1 MSDTLRTFLPLAW
14 RNVWR
19 NPRRTSITLIVVSV
33 GLWSILFFNSFM
45 IAWMQSSKDTALQ
58 ILTGSGQIHAEGF
71 MDDPNIDLVMEAPD
85 EALVEALSGA
95 QFSGWT
101 RRLGLPAV
109 ILSEYKTLPVTMTG
123 VVPAGESQVS
133 VLPQKVVEGNYL
145 ASHEDDG
152 VVIGLHLAEQLK
164 TGVGRRVILMS
175 QNVDG
180 TMSER
185 SFDVV
190 GLFDSDQATEDFFAF
205 TGLSA
210 AQSFVGLQDQV
221 TEIVFALQDD
231 APLEPTIDTLKEAAP
246 ELDVRSWKDLNLL
259 LATTDAFMGSII
271 FIWLGVVFALM
282 AIGIIN
288 TQLMAVFERMR
299 EFGLLRALGMRPRL
313 VLLMVTL
320 ESALL
325 IGIGVL
331 IGAGLSALTI
341 WSLSDGLDLSRWAQ
355 AMEMIQGGNVL
366 YPDFHFGSFVL
377 FSLIIWILGI
387 LVALWPAR
395 KASKYSPVEVMRR
408 DT

>member
-1 MSDTLRTFLPLAW
+1 
-14 RNVWR
+14 
-19 NPRRTSITLIVVSV
+19 
-33 GLWSILFFNSFM
+33 
-45 IAWMQSSKDTALQ
+45 
-58 ILTGSGQIHAEGF
+58 
-71 MDDPNIDLVMEAPD
+71 
-85 EALVEALSGA
+85 
-95 QFSGWT
+95 
-101 RRLGLPAV
+101 
-109 ILSEYKTLPVTMTG
+109 
-123 VVPAGESQVS
+123 
-133 VLPQKVVEGNYL
+133 
-145 ASHEDDG
+145 
-152 VVIGLHLAEQLK
+152 
-164 TGVGRRVILMS
+164 MS

>member
-1 MSDTLRTFLPLAW
+1 MTGPLRTFVPLAW

-19 NPRRTSITLIVVSV
+19 NPRRTAITLIVVAV

-71 MDDPNIDLVMEAPD
+71 MDDPNIDLVMEPPGPD
-85 EALVEALSGA
+85 LRTALEHNDV
-95 QFSGWT
+95 SGWT
-101 RRLGLPAV
+101 MRLGLPAV
-109 ILSEYKTLPVTMTG
+109 ILSEYKTLPVTLTA
-123 VVPAGESQVS
+123 VDPIGETAVS
-133 VLPQKVVEGNYL
+133 ILPQKVVEGRYL
-145 ASHEDDG
+145 ANRNDDG
-152 VVIGLHLAEQLK
+152 IVIGLHLAEQLK
-164 TGVGRRVILMS
+164 TGVGRRVIVMS
-175 QNVDG
+175 QSADN

-205 TGLSA
+205 TGLAA
-210 AQSFVGLQDQV
+210 AQSFLGLDNQIS
-221 TEIVFALQDD
+221 ELVFELQEE
-231 APLEPTIDTLKEAAP
+231 APLEDNIDRLKAAAP
-246 ELDVRSWKDLNLL
+246 ALDVRSWKDLNLL

-288 TQLMAVFERMR
+288 TQLMAVFERMK
-299 EFGLLRALGMRPRL
+299 EFGLLRALGMKPRL

-320 ESALL
+320 ESAVL

-331 IGAGLSALTI
+331 IGAFIAALSI

-355 AMEMIQGGNVL
+355 ALEMIQGGNVL
-366 YPDFHFGSFVL
+366 YPDYHPESFVL
-377 FSLIIWILGI
+377 FSLIIWVLGI